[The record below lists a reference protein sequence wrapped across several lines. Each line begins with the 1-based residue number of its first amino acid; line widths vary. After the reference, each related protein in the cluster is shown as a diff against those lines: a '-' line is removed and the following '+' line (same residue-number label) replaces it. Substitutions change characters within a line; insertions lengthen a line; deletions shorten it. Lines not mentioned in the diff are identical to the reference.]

1 MKGIR
6 MSEKR
11 SDKVYAPD
19 EARARLTQSLPQW
32 TLTDGQLAR
41 TYKTRKWPETVM
53 LLNAIAYLAEQ
64 ADHHPDITASY
75 ASLGVRLITHSAG
88 GITDKDFD
96 LAEKIEALAV

>member
-1 MKGIR
+1 
-6 MSEKR
+6 MSGK
-11 SDKVYAPD
+11 SAAKVYTPE
-19 EARARLTQSLPQW
+19 EAGARLSRSLPHW

-41 TYKTRKWPETVM
+41 SYKTRKWPETVM

-75 ASLGVRLITHSAG
+75 AALAVRLTTHSAG

>member
-1 MKGIR
+1 
-6 MSEKR
+6 
-11 SDKVYAPD
+11 
-19 EARARLTQSLPQW
+19 
-32 TLTDGQLAR
+32 
-41 TYKTRKWPETVM
+41 M

-75 ASLGVRLITHSAG
+75 AALAVRLTTHSAG